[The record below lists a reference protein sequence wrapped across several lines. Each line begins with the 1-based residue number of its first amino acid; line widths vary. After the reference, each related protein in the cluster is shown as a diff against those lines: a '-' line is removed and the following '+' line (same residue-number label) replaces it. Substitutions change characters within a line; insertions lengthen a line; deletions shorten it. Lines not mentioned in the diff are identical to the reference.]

1 MPLVSASIT
10 AEIMDK
16 FSKPNKTAAAV
27 WPTVAKAYCNTY
39 LQAGMNA
46 APGGA
51 CTGVPG
57 VATLATDLIEIH
69 SSLSKSYAI
78 VAPKV
83 AKAFDAA
90 LMTFISVY
98 QNTIVTTAGVPQ
110 LINDLINAAAAP
122 VSDPTKY
129 PRELAKALDV
139 YTKSAIV
146 SGIIPGSP
154 PVPFTGPIT

>member
-1 MPLVSASIT
+1 
-10 AEIMDK
+10 
-16 FSKPNKTAAAV
+16 
-27 WPTVAKAYCNTY
+27 
-39 LQAGMNA
+39 MNA

-57 VATLATDLIEIH
+57 VATLATDLIDIH
-69 SSLSKSYAI
+69 SQLSKSNAI

-122 VSDPTKY
+122 VSDTTKY